1 MAKGLGVELVDL
13 LGGTDGSTLELL
25 RDDKKPSVGDIFAF
39 AAPPSAT
46 TADDDHPPSP
56 GPSVDAIGVADA
68 FVGAML
74 EDTVRRVAKLALMIT
89 ATTSRA
95 DGWAAASALEGRADA
110 DADADADSSVAPKG
124 EVWTEE
130 NQASVEVARL
140 DEDSGN
146 LSIAE
151 LFAPLHEGEAIAPA
165 KPNMPAAT
173 TLPVAKDVAEVVV
186 PPLRLAT
193 AEEVLAELGQAS
205 LEEGLLSHDAGVE
218 GEAAASDRPESKV
231 KQPRLA
237 VLVGVAHAFM
247 FSVAWLWTKGL
258 LETLNTA
265 LASSDASF
273 AAAATLITARGVVGS
288 VFCLFQIKRSGGEF
302 PSDYMGP
309 PSTALR
315 LLLLVHSVTF
325 LATIAAFY
333 VAMSGLRL
341 GDGSAIWL
349 SRYTALEE
357 LSARAATRSAKFPC
371 GVHLEITQPHR
382 EVNPFCTSAPVNKLY
397 YNSPILSMVIGV
409 MVFGEPFTLGA
420 RLAALLAVPGVLCVV
435 QPEGVFGSRAA
446 VAVATS
452 SLANITAT
460 AAPADAHE
468 SHSLSMA
475 VMACAAALKAIGFAL
490 TQAIGGK
497 LSKNTLMLGF
507 FLANFLGG
515 VAYLTASGTF
525 AGALHGADLLTY
537 LGLASL
543 SVLAIAMQ
551 FVMIFAIELDS
562 ASKFDL
568 TQVKVQGGG

>member
-1 MAKGLGVELVDL
+1 
-13 LGGTDGSTLELL
+13 
-25 RDDKKPSVGDIFAF
+25 
-39 AAPPSAT
+39 
-46 TADDDHPPSP
+46 
-56 GPSVDAIGVADA
+56 
-68 FVGAML
+68 
-74 EDTVRRVAKLALMIT
+74 
-89 ATTSRA
+89 
-95 DGWAAASALEGRADA
+95 
-110 DADADADSSVAPKG
+110 
-124 EVWTEE
+124 
-130 NQASVEVARL
+130 
-140 DEDSGN
+140 
-146 LSIAE
+146 
-151 LFAPLHEGEAIAPA
+151 
-165 KPNMPAAT
+165 
-173 TLPVAKDVAEVVV
+173 
-186 PPLRLAT
+186 
-193 AEEVLAELGQAS
+193 
-205 LEEGLLSHDAGVE
+205 
-218 GEAAASDRPESKV
+218 
-231 KQPRLA
+231 
-237 VLVGVAHAFM
+237 M

-258 LETLNTA
+258 LETLDTA

-302 PSDYMGP
+302 PSGYMGP

-315 LLLLVHSVTF
+315 LLLLVRSVTF
-325 LATIAAFY
+325 LATMAAFY

-357 LSARAATRSAKFPC
+357 LSARTATRAAKFPC

-382 EVNPFCTSAPVNKLY
+382 EVNPFCTSAPVNKPY

-525 AGALHGADLLTY
+525 AGALHGADVLTY